1 MARDSESGRAGRFR
15 DRADAARQLAARLA
29 GLATPRPVVL
39 AIPRGAVPMGR
50 VLADALGADLDVVL
64 VHKVG
69 APGHPEFA
77 VGSVD
82 ERGRVVINPEA
93 DSLGLNR
100 DALVRAASR
109 EIGVL
114 RARRLQY
121 GQPRV
126 PLSGRVV
133 ILLDDGIATGSTMLA
148 AIRAVRDEHP
158 GRVVVATAVAPP
170 DTLRR
175 LAAAAD
181 EVVCLHAPAAFVSVG
196 QWFDEFPQVSD
207 AEVTAALA
215 PA

>member
-29 GLATPRPVVL
+29 ALATPRPVVL

-69 APGHPEFA
+69 APGQPEFA

-100 DALVRAASR
+100 EALVRAASR